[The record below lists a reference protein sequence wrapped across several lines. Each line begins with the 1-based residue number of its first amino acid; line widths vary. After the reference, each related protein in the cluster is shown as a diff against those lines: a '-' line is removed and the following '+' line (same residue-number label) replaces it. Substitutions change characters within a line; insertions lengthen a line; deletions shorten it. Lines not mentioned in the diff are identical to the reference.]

1 MEAGVTFLQLLELRP
16 STETTAALPASSIP
30 AASSSLLLG
39 HATVVQMSCRLD
51 AAGCW
56 KTSETT
62 ASQTFNFVT
71 SQDTW

>member
-30 AASSSLLLG
+30 AASCFRLPG
-39 HATVVQMSCRLD
+39 HATVAQMSCRLD
-51 AAGCW
+51 AADFW

-62 ASQTFNFVT
+62 VSQTFNFVT
-71 SQDTW
+71 SQGTW